1 LVGAPGIHRDAAT
14 GTELRRDGIE
24 LLARLDEPVRAVAA
38 GVIRRVESLPQGG
51 YAVVTQHPSKW
62 VSVLSGMRDVVV
74 APGEPVEPGQALGL
88 AGRNLD
94 GAAVISLDLSRNRE
108 SVDPRIVFP
117 GLAKH

>member
-1 LVGAPGIHRDAAT
+1 
-14 GTELRRDGIE
+14 
-24 LLARLDEPVRAVAA
+24 
-38 GVIRRVESLPQGG
+38 
-51 YAVVTQHPSKW
+51 
-62 VSVLSGMRDVVV
+62 
-74 APGEPVEPGQALGL
+74 L